1 MVNDRINLLGLN
13 LAGLEKFVDELGEKR
28 FRAGQLLQWL
38 HQYGVDDLD
47 AMTNISKKLRAT
59 IGERA
64 VIQGPEIVSDHTA
77 SDGTRK
83 WVLRMAGGSDIETV
97 YIPDGKRG
105 TLCISSQVGCQ
116 LNCTFCSTARQGF
129 NRNLT
134 AAEIIG
140 QVWVAK
146 RLLQPYTG
154 KPPPTQ
160 SRAITNVVFMGMG
173 EPLLNLDP
181 VTDAIDIMLD
191 DLGYGL
197 SRRRV
202 TVSTSGV
209 VPMLELLRERAPV
222 SLAVSLHAPNDELRC
237 QLVPLNKKYPIAM
250 LLEAC
255 KQYVADEARQKVTF
269 EYAMLKGVNDQPA
282 HARELAKVLRGV
294 PSKINLIPFNPFPE
308 APYERSDDQTI
319 DRFQQIMIKAGYITT
334 LRKTRGDDIDA
345 ACGQLVGKVLPR
357 QRRQPSISAGS
368 ASGPIAQ
375 SSTRR
380 SNTAWNSPANAR

>member
-59 IGERA
+59 ISERA

-146 RLLQPYTG
+146 RLLQPYSG

-334 LRKTRGDDIDA
+334 LRRTRGDDIDA

>member
-59 IGERA
+59 ISERA

-334 LRKTRGDDIDA
+334 LRRTRGDDIDA